1 VATTR
6 THPRP
11 ATKADGWPVMVTVI
25 LVLAVYNVVGN
36 LWIPQWA
43 YVPTNLT
50 VAALLVLL
58 ASRAGLG
65 LRDLGLEPGRLP
77 VGIRYGAVA
86 VAAVIL
92 LLVAAALVPAT
103 RGFFEDDRVRVG
115 TAEMARQTLLMI
127 PFGTVV
133 LEEIAFR
140 SVLLGLFAR
149 HWGTV
154 KAVLASSALF
164 GLWHIVPSIPAAG
177 GNDVV
182 NSTAA
187 SASGMAAV
195 VAGAVVATA
204 VAGLFFCWLRL
215 RSGSV
220 VAPMVLHIGTNSG
233 SFVIAWLVVGANG

>member
-1 VATTR
+1 
-6 THPRP
+6 
-11 ATKADGWPVMVTVI
+11 MVTVI